1 MTGERLS
8 WLIRTLGSSGK
19 ELSASIGID
28 SSTMS
33 KWRKG
38 KRALRY
44 DSEYAQRIADLAMD
58 SDVERKTGV
67 LTQMLREWQP
77 SLLLESREQRAEAL
91 RLWLT
96 LTQQPK
102 AEPTSHQAAIQEQQR
117 ASGHWIGVEK
127 MMEAQNAMFRRMY
140 ALPGKQEM
148 IMLDFGAVDWSTCP
162 HRLIEECV
170 QENRRALENPEHS
183 MIILDQLTDT
193 YRPRELMFQWMPI
206 YLQNNVQTYFYRNP
220 KPLPLRQNILL
231 IRGQAVLLVS
241 STTTSPAGVL
251 STFLYEPEY
260 VRQYEELAD
269 ALIADSRPMIEV
281 METRR
286 LIPFLQQIGQRM
298 RSSHLLYMINQL
310 PTFRNMPPEL
320 LDNILHYNQVSG
332 VMYEEC
338 MAAGQQSTATR
349 NRCESRQLYNLDA
362 IEEALEQEY
371 IIDYDLSAVVGR
383 EIRVTREHLKKQ
395 LRFLREHLR
404 APHYSLTIYPFS
416 RLELHTSP
424 PCNLIV
430 QDDSMAAAWDAGQYT
445 RRMYSE
451 EMSVI
456 NGFYQYA
463 DSLWEQISPAC
474 HAEAWCQRRIDALLT
489 IERV

>member
-206 YLQNNVQTYFYRNP
+206 YLRNNVQTYFYRNP

-231 IRGQAVLLVS
+231 IRGQAVLLMS
-241 STTTSPAGVL
+241 STTTSPARVL

-269 ALIADSRPMIEV
+269 ALIAEKAGMSVPEIFKSGGEERFRELESEVLQELGKQSGSIISTGGGCVTQERNYAPLHQNGTIFWLQRDLAKLATAGRPISLRTPAE
-281 METRR
+281 ELYRR
-286 LIPFLQQIGQRM
+286 
-298 RSSHLLYMINQL
+298 
-310 PTFRNMPPEL
+310 
-320 LDNILHYNQVSG
+320 
-332 VMYEEC
+332 
-338 MAAGQQSTATR
+338 
-349 NRCESRQLYNLDA
+349 
-362 IEEALEQEY
+362 
-371 IIDYDLSAVVGR
+371 
-383 EIRVTREHLKKQ
+383 
-395 LRFLREHLR
+395 R
-404 APHYSLTIYPFS
+404 APLYERFADETVKNDGTVEETVFEIME
-416 RLELHTSP
+416 RL
-424 PCNLIV
+424 
-430 QDDSMAAAWDAGQYT
+430 Q
-445 RRMYSE
+445 
-451 EMSVI
+451 
-456 NGFYQYA
+456 
-463 DSLWEQISPAC
+463 
-474 HAEAWCQRRIDALLT
+474 
-489 IERV
+489 